1 MQQAK
6 KFLFKSNF
14 DDAPSNNGRVKA
26 AQIFTEEDL
35 ATARKQGFKEGTA
48 AGRQESEATTESITA
63 IALQTIGK
71 SILDLSVAQSQT
83 RKSNA
88 RDATE
93 LAKSI
98 TRKVLPEISR
108 HGALTEIEAMVCK
121 CLTDHF
127 DEPRIVIRVH
137 DSLLDGLRT
146 CLDTTAAN
154 AGFAGKFVLLAE
166 DGLQVTDC
174 RVEWADGGAER
185 DEAHLWQEIE
195 EATQRFISQL
205 GEDPSSN
212 AIETTPQPETPTL
225 TKNKDVSDT
234 QENGAQKEIPDSKIP
249 GETHER

>member
-14 DDAPSNNGRVKA
+14 DDAPSNNGRVKPTRM
-26 AQIFTEEDL
+26 FTEEDL
-35 ATARKQGFKEGTA
+35 ATARKQGLEEGMV
-48 AGRQESEATTESITA
+48 AGRRESEAETENITA
-63 IALQTIGK
+63 VALQAIGK
-71 SILDLSVAQSQT
+71 GILDLSAAQSQT

-88 RDATE
+88 QDAAE
-93 LAKSI
+93 LAKTI
-98 TRKVLPEISR
+98 TQKVLPEISR

-137 DSLLDGLRT
+137 DSLLDGLRA

-166 DGLQVTDC
+166 DGLQITDC

-185 DEAHLWQEIE
+185 DEAHLWREIE

-205 GEDPSSN
+205 GENPSSN
-212 AIETTPQPETPTL
+212 AIETTPQPETPAL
-225 TKNKDVSDT
+225 IKNKDVSNA
-234 QENGAQKEIPDSKIP
+234 QENAAQKEIPDSKIP